1 MIDNAGKKL
10 AATLLHPRVEPEEI
24 IGLLGEF
31 KGAVDESAIRI
42 VGKKGITGAI
52 KQLKAQMLD
61 LDAHKARAY
70 LATAEGGQISDMS
83 EGIRLMEEGPS
94 IHRTIDLMADRL
106 EFLIVEKGLANFE
119 ANSMLS
125 HMNAWKQ
132 AAETGDKEVINAA
145 ADTILA
151 NTNSRLTE
159 LIPKA
164 KAWSEQLKS
173 ISREHPEFLKPFL
186 LANELTDGNVDTL
199 AKLHD
204 WAANNLGTFS
214 KAFYDANPEMPS
226 IINQSL
232 IHI

>member
-1 MIDNAGKKL
+1 
-10 AATLLHPRVEPEEI
+10 
-24 IGLLGEF
+24 
-31 KGAVDESAIRI
+31 
-42 VGKKGITGAI
+42 
-52 KQLKAQMLD
+52 
-61 LDAHKARAY
+61 
-70 LATAEGGQISDMS
+70 
-83 EGIRLMEEGPS
+83 
-94 IHRTIDLMADRL
+94 
-106 EFLIVEKGLANFE
+106 
-119 ANSMLS
+119 
-125 HMNAWKQ
+125 MNAWKQ

-159 LIPKA
+159 IIPKA

-226 IINQSL
+226 IINKAMWSNL
-232 IHI
+232 FNSALSAFATPMKAAVGNLTGLVGKGSATVVGAVA